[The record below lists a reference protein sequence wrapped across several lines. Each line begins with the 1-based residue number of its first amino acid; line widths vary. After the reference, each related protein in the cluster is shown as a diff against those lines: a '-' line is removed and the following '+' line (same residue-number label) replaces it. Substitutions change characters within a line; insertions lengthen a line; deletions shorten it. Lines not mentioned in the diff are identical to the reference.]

1 MHLSTYNSPLGPLY
15 FLFHGA
21 NLVYASFDL
30 EDGKRFAKKNFPK
43 GEVHPRSLKPD
54 QTKALDA
61 YFLGKEL
68 IWKWPLELYGT
79 TFQKQVWVEVQK
91 IPQGQVSTYK
101 DIATNLETKA
111 FQAVGQAV
119 GANPI
124 SIIIPCHR
132 VLGTDWFGGYAG
144 GLNRKRLL
152 LELEN
157 VTLAPNFNA

>member
-15 FLFHGA
+15 FLFHGD

-43 GEVHPRSLKPD
+43 REIDPTSLKLD
-54 QTKALDA
+54 QTEALNA

-68 IWKWPLELYGT
+68 MWRWPLELHGT
-79 TFQKQVWVEVQK
+79 TFQKQVWGEIQK

-101 DIATNLETKA
+101 DIATSLKTKA

-157 VTLAPNFNA
+157 VTLAPNFNV